1 MRWRTLLPL
10 VGFVLIIDTMVF
22 AQNTDRFSGQTRS
35 DTNTL
40 RGKVRS
46 IDGLT
51 VNNAIVEL
59 RLGGGAMIS
68 QTVTRNDGD
77 FLFSNLQSG
86 EYEVAVTVA
95 GYEPTVQTAR
105 FNESDRMSF
114 SEVVTIEVL
123 IKPRREPALLT
134 PGTSFVQDVP
144 KPARAAFERGIARL
158 REGKSDEGVAALR
171 EAIAGFNDYFDA
183 HFALGKEMFRA
194 GKDKEAL
201 EAFERARQIN
211 DRQDAVYY
219 MFGLVM
225 MKERKYAVA
234 EYAFR
239 EATRLNATSAGSHFY
254 HAQSLIELAVR
265 ETDQRQRAADFE
277 AADLEL
283 NHAWENSNKR
293 LTMVYLQRARI
304 HESRGEREA
313 AARDLESFL
322 KAEPD
327 AKNGAAVREAIG
339 KLRGPSK

>member
-1 MRWRTLLPL
+1 MRWRTLLSLL
-10 VGFVLIIDTMVF
+10 VFVFLIETTVF
-22 AQNTDRFSGQTRS
+22 AQTNTP
-35 DTNTL
+35 TNTL

-59 RLGGGAMIS
+59 RVGGGAMIS

-77 FLFSNLQSG
+77 FIFSSLASG
-86 EYEVAVTVA
+86 EYEVAVTIA
-95 GYEPTVQTAR
+95 GYEPTVQVAR
-105 FNESDRMSF
+105 FNENDRMSF

-123 IKPRREPALLT
+123 IRPRREPLLLA
-134 PGTSFVQDVP
+134 PGTNFAQDVP
-144 KPARAAFERGIARL
+144 KPARAAYERGMARL

-171 EAIAGFNDYFDA
+171 EAIANFNDYFDA

-194 GKDKEAL
+194 GKDNEAL

-225 MKERKYAVA
+225 MKERKFSVA

-239 EATRLNATSAGSHFY
+239 EANRLNATSAASHFY

-265 ETDQRQRAADFE
+265 GSDQRQRAADLD
-277 AADLEL
+277 AADQEL
-283 NHAWENSNKR
+283 NRAWETSNKR

-304 HESRGEREA
+304 HETRGEREA

-327 AKNGAAVREAIG
+327 AKNGAAIREAIA
-339 KLRGPSK
+339 KLRGEKK

>member
-1 MRWRTLLPL
+1 MTWRTLFPL
-10 VGFVLIIDTMVF
+10 LVFVFLLETAMF
-22 AQNTDRFSGQTRS
+22 AQNGTPTSPQTNVP
-35 DTNTL
+35 TNTL

-46 IDGLT
+46 IDGVT

-77 FLFSNLQSG
+77 FLFGNLASG

-95 GYEPTVQTAR
+95 GYEPTVQVAR
-105 FNESDRMSF
+105 FYESDRMNF
-114 SEVVTIEVL
+114 SEVVNIEVL
-123 IKPRREPALLT
+123 IRPRREPVLLT
-134 PGTSFVQDVP
+134 PGTSFAQDVP
-144 KPARAAFERGIARL
+144 KPARSAYERGIARL

-194 GKDKEAL
+194 GKDSEAL

-265 ETDQRQRAADFE
+265 ESDQRQRAADFE

-283 NHAWENSNKR
+283 NQAWETSNKR
-293 LTMVYLQRARI
+293 LSLVYLQRARI
-304 HESRGEREA
+304 HESRGDREA
-313 AARDLESFL
+313 AARDLETFL

-327 AKNGAAVREAIG
+327 AKNATAIREAIG
-339 KLRGPSK
+339 KLRSAKK

>member
-1 MRWRTLLPL
+1 
-10 VGFVLIIDTMVF
+10 
-22 AQNTDRFSGQTRS
+22 
-35 DTNTL
+35 
-40 RGKVRS
+40 
-46 IDGLT
+46 
-51 VNNAIVEL
+51 
-59 RLGGGAMIS
+59 
-68 QTVTRNDGD
+68 
-77 FLFSNLQSG
+77 
-86 EYEVAVTVA
+86 VAVTVA
-95 GYEPTVQTAR
+95 GYEPTVQVAR
-105 FNESDRMSF
+105 FMENDRMSF
-114 SEVVTIEVL
+114 SEVVNMEIL
-123 IKPRREPALLT
+123 IKPRREVALLA
-134 PGTSFVQDVP
+134 PGTNFAQDVP
-144 KPARAAFERGIARL
+144 KPARTAYERGVARL

-171 EAIAGFNDYFDA
+171 EAITSFNDYFDA
-183 HFALGKEMFRA
+183 HFALGKELFRA
-194 GKDKEAL
+194 GNDKEAL

-265 ETDQRQRAADFE
+265 ESDQRQRATDLDSADQ
-277 AADLEL
+277 EL

-327 AKNGAAVREAIG
+327 AKNGAAVREAIV
-339 KLRGPSK
+339 KLRAQKK